1 MHGETSA
8 EGILSTAS
16 LATLAARLRGVSVGT
31 KSGDIILK
39 SVDFEVRPA
48 SMVVV
53 SGPPGAGK
61 TALMDVLRLALRPT
75 AGDGIVLGADLAKLG
90 WGRRARLKREIGYL
104 AQAPALLEHMTLFEN
119 AALPLRLAG
128 AKLSAY
134 ADDVEELLQFLGLP
148 ESDPRP
154 VAVLSG
160 SARRRCAI
168 ARAVVGR
175 PRLILA
181 EEPTAGLGG
190 DLVGK
195 VLRLLG
201 TMRRTGAAVLVT
213 TQDETLAHQLGGAYW
228 RMNEGRLALA
238 AAGDHGE

>member
-1 MHGETSA
+1 MYGAPSA
-8 EGILSTAS
+8 EGQLSTATAI
-16 LATLAARLRGVSVGT
+16 ATLRGVGVAAP
-31 KSGDIILK
+31 SGAVILK

-53 SGPPGAGK
+53 CGPPGAGK
-61 TALMDVLRLALRPT
+61 TALVDVLRLALKPT
-75 AGDGIVLGADLAKLG
+75 TGEGFILGEDIAKLG
-90 WGRRARLKREIGYL
+90 WGKRAQLKREIGFL
-104 AQAPALLEHMTLFEN
+104 PQAPVLLEHMTLFEN

-128 AKLSAY
+128 AKLAAY
-134 ADDVEELLQFLGLP
+134 ADDVEELLHFLGLP
-148 ESDPRP
+148 QSEPRP
-154 VAVLSG
+154 VATLSG

-190 DLVGK
+190 DLVGR

-201 TMRRTGAAVLVT
+201 TMRKAGAAVLVT

-228 RMNEGRLALA
+228 RMSEGRLVLE
-238 AAGDHGE
+238 AAGDHAG